1 MFYFIIFVLKKNMH
15 LIKFYKDKITTFVF
29 EELEGD
35 FVEADINDLCLPL
48 NRHLSKFVDFDD
60 DLTVKDFITH
70 LNNNKKD
77 IENIFSSYMNNV
89 SLEELYKEILQ
100 EQTDDYIEDINEIE
114 IVWETEIFK
123 DKEIKEYF
131 IHERVSYIGVNFIE
145 EDTEEDIYIKSMNF
159 SPMRNWKNLPIS
171 INRFITYQEI
181 NYNEK
186 TDRLLKPKN
195 KLSGI
200 KSMNLFQL
208 ISGFLNEITIY
219 GSPKVQLEISK
230 KINSKIEE
238 AKESGKESF
247 EFSIPL
253 EDLETDELKP
263 KNSLKLL
270 ELELKKAI
278 DEEDYIRAK
287 KIKEKLDSFKKKN

>member
-1 MFYFIIFVLKKNMH
+1 MH

-29 EELEGD
+29 EELKGD
-35 FVEADINDLCLPL
+35 FVETDINELCLPL

-60 DLTVKDFITH
+60 NFTVKDFMNH

-77 IENIFSSYMNNV
+77 IENIFTSYMNNV
-89 SLEELYKEILQ
+89 SLEELYKEILE
-100 EQTDDYIEDINEIE
+100 EQTNDYFDDINEIE

-131 IHERVSYIGVNFIE
+131 IHERVSYIGVNFSE
-145 EDTEEDIYIKSMNF
+145 GDAEEDIYIKSMNF
-159 SPMRNWKNLPIS
+159 IPMRNWKDLPIS

-186 TDRLLKPKN
+186 TDKFLKPKN

-208 ISGFLNEITIY
+208 ISGFLSELTIY
-219 GSPKVQLEISK
+219 GSPKTQLEISK

-238 AKESGKESF
+238 MKDSGKESF
-247 EFSIPL
+247 EFSIPFD
-253 EDLETDELKP
+253 ELETDEFKS
-263 KNSLKLL
+263 KNSTKLL

-278 DEEDYIRAK
+278 EEEDYIRAK
-287 KIKEKLDSFKKKN
+287 KIKEKLDEFKNKN